1 MRLGL
6 LWGKVVL
13 SYFFQPEEAML
24 WISYFWQLPGGSPL
38 EGFVSVF
45 DKDIFEEKDLKFE
58 SFSSS

>member
-1 MRLGL
+1 
-6 LWGKVVL
+6 
-13 SYFFQPEEAML
+13 ML